1 VTRYLSAD
9 RLTAQVEP
17 DEIAGANDETY
28 GKDASQSR
36 CCHGVFTLS
45 RHAWIWPT
53 VNGMST
59 LLIILILVLLLGGG
73 GFYLGGPAYGGGGIG
88 LILVICLI
96 LYLMGGFR
104 EGAASRETS
113 HGEDGRHV
121 VQFDIVSDFT
131 ADPIFTNN

>member
-1 VTRYLSAD
+1 MLRYIAGGHATASTEGKGVVTGYLSAD
-9 RLTAQVEP
+9 CLTARVDR
-17 DEIAGANDETY
+17 DEIAGANDETDT
-28 GKDASQSR
+28 KDASQSR
-36 CCHGVFTLS
+36 CCNGVFTLS
-45 RHAWIWPT
+45 QHAWIWPT

-104 EGAASRETS
+104 
-113 HGEDGRHV
+113 
-121 VQFDIVSDFT
+121 
-131 ADPIFTNN
+131 